1 MCHAT
6 VLFFT
11 LSVVSLGYYELVI
24 CILLYPSYLLDKI
37 RQANDP
43 MLWICLCFCS
53 LFFLLLFCSYRRM
66 IERDSGRIRGMDNS
80 LNRERESEPSRPV
93 VLWPATDCTGLGWG
107 LVMWFNPSVVTN
119 FRKHG
124 TKNLTRW
131 GCRWDCRWGW
141 RKVHASSTTQSH
153 FNNYFCGTGKFKTLL
168 RLNTRDQL

>member
-53 LFFLLLFCSYRRM
+53 LFFLLLFCSSVGWSRG
-66 IERDSGRIRGMDNS
+66 IPAGFGGWIIR
-80 LNRERESEPSRPV
+80 LIERESPSRAVQSSFGLRRIVPAGLVSRPV
-93 VLWPATDCTGLGWG
+93 IQPVSRDT
-107 LVMWFNPSVVTN
+107 

-141 RKVHASSTTQSH
+141 RKVHASTARPNHSLIIIRRH
-153 FNNYFCGTGKFKTLL
+153 
-168 RLNTRDQL
+168 R